1 MGPATVPGFKTGS
14 NQIQTDSNRFQNLLN
29 FDRSKKNLPELQKF
43 EIKYGFK
50 DLEKTNNFLHRNF
63 FRFGRYFE

>member
-29 FDRSKKNLPELQKF
+29 FDRSEKNLPELQKF
-43 EIKYGFK
+43 EIKYGY
-50 DLEKTNNFLHRNF
+50 EGVEEGNNFLHMNF
-63 FRFGRYFE
+63 SRFEMDFK